1 MTERSP
7 HDTVLLDLV
16 QAMGRIEGQNQ
27 MIMQEQGA
35 AARSRKETYQALD
48 QIRGDVREVK
58 GDVQDVKGTVE
69 MVSARVTVMEPDV
82 TKMKHFRSQIA
93 LAVFFVTGIVTGAI
107 NLVWIAITHLGDIK
121 AALREFMN

>member
-1 MTERSP
+1 MTDRSP

-48 QIRGDVREVK
+48 QIRGDVTV
-58 GDVQDVKGTVE
+58 VKGTV
-69 MVSARVTVMEPDV
+69 SKLDATVAAMEPDV
-82 TKMKHFRSQIA
+82 AKMKAFRAQ
-93 LAVFFVTGIVTGAI
+93 LAVAVFYVTVAVTGAF
-107 NLVWIAITHLGDIK
+107 NLVWLAVTHLGSIK
-121 AALREFMN
+121 EALREFLK